1 MYQIAGGEIVLWTEK
16 GGPIMLKVTEKYGDP
31 VELADHEA
39 QELVDCLQK
48 LLRSEHRTEP
58 GRSRDSN

>member
-1 MYQIAGGEIVLWTEK
+1 MFELAGGDIILWAED

-39 QELVDCLQK
+39 QELIDCLRQ
-48 LLRSEHRTEP
+48 LLDTVKF
-58 GRSRDSN
+58 GIKD